1 MYGSDEYIL
10 QYNAEMGPP
19 WRTLDRWLRV
29 SYPFLHADRI
39 KTPTLFLGGDK
50 DFNVPIGGGEQMYAA
65 LRTLGVPAQLV
76 VYPGQFHTLQRPS
89 YIKDCEQRYV
99 AWFGRYLAPAAP

>member
-1 MYGSDEYIL
+1 M
-10 QYNAEMGPP
+10 
-19 WRTLDRWLRV
+19 RV
-29 SYPFLHADRI
+29 SYPFLHVDRI

-76 VYPGQFHTLQRPS
+76 VYPGQFHTLRRPS
-89 YIKDCEQRYV
+89 YIKDCEQRYI